1 MYDALI
7 VKNKILDILHKN
19 MVISNILIIVN
30 DQNSNPE
37 KMMKG
42 IMNPGKEEKNLKDI
56 IDKYYDLKDNL
67 INLKEYFNK
76 LFIQSKVDK
85 SLLYYEKEGCK
96 FKNEFIGK
104 KRNFDLDNENV
115 EEENDTINK
124 NDEVKFKN
132 KSSKIY
138 LTRSMINN

>member
-104 KRNFDLDNENV
+104 KRNFDLDSENV

>member
-1 MYDALI
+1 
-7 VKNKILDILHKN
+7 

-67 INLKEYFNK
+67 INLKDYFNK

-104 KRNFDLDNENV
+104 KRNFDLDSENV

>member
-1 MYDALI
+1 
-7 VKNKILDILHKN
+7 

-67 INLKEYFNK
+67 NQFKEYFNK

-85 SLLYYEKEGCK
+85 SLLFYEKEGCK

-104 KRNFDLDNENV
+104 KRNFDLDSENV

-138 LTRSMINN
+138 LTKPGFNK

>member
-1 MYDALI
+1 LYDALI

>member
-1 MYDALI
+1 
-7 VKNKILDILHKN
+7 
-19 MVISNILIIVN
+19 MVISNILIIIN
-30 DQNSNPE
+30 DKKSTPE
-37 KMMKG
+37 NMIKDIMKT
-42 IMNPGKEEKNLKDI
+42 NEEKDLKDI

-138 LTRSMINN
+138 LTRSILNK

>member
-1 MYDALI
+1 
-7 VKNKILDILHKN
+7 

-85 SLLYYEKEGCK
+85 SLLYYEKEGFK

>member
-96 FKNEFIGK
+96 YKNEFIGK
-104 KRNFDLDNENV
+104 KRNFELESESLD
-115 EEENDTINK
+115 EENESLNK
-124 NDEVKFKN
+124 NDDGKFKN

-138 LTRSMINN
+138 LTRSILNK

>member
-1 MYDALI
+1 
-7 VKNKILDILHKN
+7 

>member
-1 MYDALI
+1 
-7 VKNKILDILHKN
+7 

-104 KRNFDLDNENV
+104 KRNFDLDSENV
-115 EEENDTINK
+115 KEENDTINK